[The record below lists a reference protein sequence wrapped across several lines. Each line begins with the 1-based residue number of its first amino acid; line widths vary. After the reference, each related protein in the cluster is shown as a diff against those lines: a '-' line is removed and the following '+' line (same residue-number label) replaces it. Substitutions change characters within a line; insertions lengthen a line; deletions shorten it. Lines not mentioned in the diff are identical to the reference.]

1 MSKPRLVHRCQS
13 CGASHSRWAGRCS
26 VCGEWNSLEEELV
39 VDGPVGGARPAGP
52 GPGPEGN
59 EGDRVP
65 VALSD
70 VDLSAHA
77 PMPTGIGEL
86 DRVLAGGLLP
96 GSATLLGG
104 EPGTGK
110 STLLLQALAAMA
122 ASGRRC
128 LLVAAEESAQQV
140 RRRAGRLGT
149 DVPGVFV
156 VEATRLP
163 QVEAAVASLAPDMV
177 VVDSVQAVSDTEV
190 ASPAGSM
197 AQVRACSHGLVALA
211 RASHAALVL
220 VGHVTKDGALA
231 GPRALEHLVDTVL
244 SFEGDRYSSLRV
256 LRAVKHRFGATG
268 ETGLFEMGEKGL
280 TGVPDPSSFFLGD
293 RLVGAPGSAL
303 TVPLEGYRP
312 LVVEVQ
318 ALVGR
323 SSPVPRRFVTGLD
336 AGRVGFLVAVL
347 EKRAGV
353 PVGDC
358 DVYVSVAGGARACE
372 PAADL
377 AVCLA
382 LASSLSGQPLPAQ
395 MVALGEVGLG
405 GELRRVNAM
414 PKRLTEA
421 RRLGF
426 HDALVPASAERGGAR
441 PDDDGRERRREL
453 PASTLRQALA
463 LALGEGPAVRT
474 AQGERPIVLVGDE
487 NQRLR

>member
-1 MSKPRLVHRCQS
+1 MSKPRTLHRCQS
-13 CGASHSRWAGRCS
+13 CGASQGRWAGRCAA
-26 VCGEWNSLEEELV
+26 CGEWNSLREEIV
-39 VDGPVGGARPAGP
+39 VESPAGGAWLRSSR
-52 GPGPEGN
+52 PGPEGTD
-59 EGDRVP
+59 GKCAP
-65 VALSD
+65 IALGD

-122 ASGRRC
+122 AGGRRC

-163 QVEAAVASLAPDMV
+163 QVETAVASLAPDMV
-177 VVDSVQAVSDTEV
+177 VVDSVQAISDTEV
-190 ASPAGSM
+190 PSPAGSL

-211 RASHAALVL
+211 RASGAALVL

-280 TGVPDPSSFFLGD
+280 TGVPDPSIFFLGD

-382 LASSLSGQPLPAQ
+382 LASSLSGKPLPAQ

-405 GELRRVNAM
+405 GELRRVNGMA
-414 PKRLTEA
+414 KRLAEA

-426 HDALVPASAERGGAR
+426 DDALVPASAERLAAR
-441 PDDDGRERRREL
+441 LEAEVVRGRHREL
-453 PASTLRQALA
+453 AASTLRQALS
-463 LALGEGPAVRT
+463 LALGEGL
-474 AQGERPIVLVGDE
+474 ERRQPPEEEPILLVGDE
-487 NQRLR
+487 R